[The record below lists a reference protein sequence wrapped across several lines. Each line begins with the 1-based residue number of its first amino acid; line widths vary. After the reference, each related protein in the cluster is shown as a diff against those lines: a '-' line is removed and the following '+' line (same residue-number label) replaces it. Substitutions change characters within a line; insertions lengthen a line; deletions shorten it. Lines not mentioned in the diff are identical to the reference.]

1 MLKGGIM
8 GSARVPSPGALA
20 ALVSVAAHA
29 AVVVAAAL
37 APLGQSGGPSRE
49 ATAAEAP
56 QWTAVRLVFIPPPR
70 RAARMQQDRPAE
82 LTPPASVFAPS
93 RPDAGLEAATD
104 VANAPP
110 LREAEAAAR
119 SLVAWSTAVG
129 RSAAPEMDATPEPD
143 ERGST
148 AFETPVPPE
157 APPRRI
163 VAPRREHPAAKR
175 RPAVADV
182 RAGEETAV
190 RIVHLP
196 SPEYPRRSRR
206 RGQEG
211 TVVLEVEVLADGGV
225 GAVRVLR
232 GSRHEWLA
240 SAAKAAVR
248 NARFRPATSAGRPV
262 RSTVEIPFRFEL
274 R

>member
-1 MLKGGIM
+1 MLRRGIIRPGGLP
-8 GSARVPSPGALA
+8 APGPLA
-20 ALVSVAAHA
+20 AIVSVAVHA
-29 AVVVAAAL
+29 AAVLAVAM
-37 APLGQSGGPSRE
+37 APLNTTGGPAPQAR
-49 ATAAEAP
+49 APAEP
-56 QWTAVRLVFIPPPR
+56 QWTTVRLVFVPPSGRSTRTGPDGPVEPKPPPSHF
-70 RAARMQQDRPAE
+70 Q
-82 LTPPASVFAPS
+82 ASHADVT
-93 RPDAGLEAATD
+93 LEAATD
-104 VANAPP
+104 SAQPSPP
-110 LREAEAAAR
+110 PQAETAAR

-129 RSAAPEMDATPEPD
+129 RSAAPEMGATPEPGG
-143 ERGST
+143 RGPT

-157 APPRRI
+157 SPPRRI
-163 VAPRREHPAAKR
+163 VARRREHPAAKR

>member
-1 MLKGGIM
+1 MLRRGIIRPGGLP
-8 GSARVPSPGALA
+8 APGPLA
-20 ALVSVAAHA
+20 AIVSVAVHAA
-29 AVVVAAAL
+29 AVVAVAV
-37 APLGQSGGPSRE
+37 APLNTTGGPAPQAR
-49 ATAAEAP
+49 APAEP
-56 QWTAVRLVFIPPPR
+56 QWTAVRLVFVPPPR
-70 RAARMQQDRPAE
+70 RAARMQQDGPAE
-82 LTPPASVFAPS
+82 RTPPASVFAPS

-129 RSAAPEMDATPEPD
+129 RSAAPEMGGTPEPGG
-143 ERGST
+143 RGST

-211 TVVLEVEVLADGGV
+211 TVVLEVEILADGGV